1 MARANRKPLI
11 EALEARRGTRV
22 LTYVT
27 SDRQPAGAQIGED
40 AVRPIH
46 DELRVIGEVPR
57 LDLFVYSRGGAL
69 EVPWRI
75 ASALREFAQEW
86 RILIPFRANSAATLL
101 ALGADEIIF
110 GRHGELGP
118 IDPILNLQR
127 MAGTP
132 GQPPTVTQ
140 DTINVEDV
148 MAYLKFVRE
157 QVGLTDQAAL
167 SQSLGSLA
175 GRLDAVGLGS
185 VYRTR
190 SHTRDVAYRMLT
202 SRKRSPSERVME
214 TIVETL
220 AERVYAHGHGI
231 AFGEAKD
238 IGLPVRKADTATD
251 EAMTALLEAYE
262 ADMKTRETL
271 DPVAA
276 VATDDKYEE
285 DAILAVIEGSAAA
298 HEFRAK
304 LEVRAQ
310 RPMPPNLNVALNLA
324 LNLPPGLDPATLPA
338 QLQPLLQ
345 QLQQDLLQEAQD
357 AVRLALKDQAPLAG
371 AELSIRNGQWV
382 RTE

>member
-1 MARANRKPLI
+1 M
-11 EALEARRGTRV
+11 
-22 LTYVT
+22 
-27 SDRQPAGAQIGED
+27 
-40 AVRPIH
+40 RPIH

-57 LDLFVYSRGGAL
+57 VYLFVYSRGGAL

-75 ASALREFAQEW
+75 ACGLTVSSLEEW
-86 RILIPFRANSAATLL
+86 RILMPFRANSAATLL

-190 SHTRDVAYRMLT
+190 SHTATSPTGCSTSAEAVA
-202 SRKRSPSERVME
+202 KRAVME

-262 ADMKTRETL
+262 ADMKTKR
-271 DPVAA
+271 
-276 VATDDKYEE
+276 
-285 DAILAVIEGSAAA
+285 DARSGRRGRYRRQVRGGRFLAVIEGSAAA

-324 LNLPPGLDPATLPA
+324 VEPPAWPRPCDPSGPAPALATTAPA
-338 QLQPLLQ
+338 GSPTGSAGRGSAGV
-345 QLQQDLLQEAQD
+345 EGSSA
-357 AVRLALKDQAPLAG
+357 ARG